1 MTAYNNIC
9 KTNMYCF
16 IHTYIK
22 IFKDQSAQN
31 ATTSSERNMLLVAT
45 LPNKQSAQ
53 LNKVKESYIRSVCGQ
68 QLFYSLRAL

>member
-1 MTAYNNIC
+1 MTAYNNMC

-31 ATTSSERNMLLVAT
+31 ATTSSGRNILLVAT

-53 LNKVKESYIRSVCGQ
+53 L
-68 QLFYSLRAL
+68 